1 MAGQGNNWNDFM
13 QSKPVRIM
21 LNAFCAVICG
31 YYAVGA
37 VFDLVRPSETSLML
51 IEQVGTLG
59 YYALT
64 VARLVVCL
72 WVAVVFARM
81 TVKTIREEE

>member
-13 QSKPVRIM
+13 QSKPVRM
-21 LNAFCAVICG
+21 ALNALCSVICG
-31 YYAVGA
+31 YYAIGA

-51 IEQVGTLG
+51 IEQMGTYG

-64 VARLVVCL
+64 VVRMVVCL

-81 TVKTIREEE
+81 TVKTFHEEE